1 MNIHTHISNNKHTHT
16 CIEAHTSEALPLSGA
31 FSYNSKWEKCKADTR
46 SVLNGGWKS
55 CVVKKTDE
63 VEMWTQALCL
73 FLSAINRLK
82 EGMDSQHLCLPS
94 PPPVPVLSVFL
105 ESAFA
110 NVSLSPLHLCPLLKA
125 DRGTYAQK
133 ADNSPLGTG
142 GTGKQTALLC
152 VSPLEFTA
160 TASLLKR
167 STFIMRW
174 RLESALYLI
183 LTRPPFSPRVVHHI
197 HWSLADWQEYQHDSR
212 DSNSQLSTTLTFGR
226 GGACILSFCYYLEL
240 CVYGA
245 HSLQSHLKHQRHSKA
260 CKQSSG
266 CKSCLMMITQGLGLL
281 LTHSKCRI
289 GQERTGQSAS
299 VEVEVLQCSLKPHQL
314 AIIPAVRLKN

>member
-1 MNIHTHISNNKHTHT
+1 
-16 CIEAHTSEALPLSGA
+16 
-31 FSYNSKWEKCKADTR
+31 
-46 SVLNGGWKS
+46 
-55 CVVKKTDE
+55 
-63 VEMWTQALCL
+63 
-73 FLSAINRLK
+73 
-82 EGMDSQHLCLPS
+82 MDSQHLCLPS

-110 NVSLSPLHLCPLLKA
+110 PVSLSPLHLCPLLKA

-133 ADNSPLGTG
+133 ADNSPLGTS

-183 LTRPPFSPRVVHHI
+183 LTRLPFSPRVVHHI

-212 DSNSQLSTTLTFGR
+212 DSNSQLSTTLTL
-226 GGACILSFCYYLEL
+226 GGGGTCILSFCYYLER

-245 HSLQSHLKHQRHSKA
+245 HSLQSHLKHQLHSKA
-260 CKQSSG
+260 CKQSCG

-281 LTHSKCRI
+281 STQCKCRI
-289 GQERTGQSAS
+289 VQWMHWSVSEHGGWGDTTVLAETTPTGYHPCGALEKLIRLLILVAIWVRWSHKGIHILRINKGSATTPQKPPRERNFTQPEG
-299 VEVEVLQCSLKPHQL
+299 
-314 AIIPAVRLKN
+314 